1 MSTIDNQRTAGPDGD
16 PVVLPA
22 NALEAINPEWPG
34 MRTRFI
40 QKDGDAWDHYALSEW
55 ELERAGWTDTHP
67 HDEVNI
73 VIDGELHVESNGE
86 TVIAGPGDTVIVKA
100 GQTGSYWAPVYA
112 RMIGVYG
119 PNPGGAESEYESYWN
134 IETESA
140 R

>member
-1 MSTIDNQRTAGPDGD
+1 MSTTDTPRTADPNGD
-16 PVVLPA
+16 PVVLHADP
-22 NALEAINPEWPG
+22 LELVSPEWPR
-34 MRTRFI
+34 MRSRFI

-55 ELERAGWTDTHP
+55 ELDRAGWTDLHP
-67 HDEVNI
+67 HDEVNV
-73 VIDGELHVESNGE
+73 VIEGELHVESNGE

-119 PNPGGAESEYESYWN
+119 PNPEGAESDYVRYWN
-134 IETESA
+134 IDTEDA